1 MKTFNWD
8 NEKNEKLKLERGV
21 SFEEVV
27 FCIEKG
33 QLLDILE
40 HPNQKKYRS
49 QKVYVVA
56 INDYAYIVPFV
67 DYENERFL
75 KTVFPSRKYTKLYI
89 DKEKKK

>member
-27 FCIEKG
+27 FCIEND
-33 QLLDILE
+33 QLLDVLE
-40 HPNQKKYRS
+40 HPNQKKYTG

-56 INDYAYIVPFV
+56 IDNYAYLVPFV
-67 DYENERFL
+67 DHNNERYL
-75 KTVFPSRKYTKLYI
+75 ITVFPSRKYTKKYLG
-89 DKEKKK
+89 KEKKK